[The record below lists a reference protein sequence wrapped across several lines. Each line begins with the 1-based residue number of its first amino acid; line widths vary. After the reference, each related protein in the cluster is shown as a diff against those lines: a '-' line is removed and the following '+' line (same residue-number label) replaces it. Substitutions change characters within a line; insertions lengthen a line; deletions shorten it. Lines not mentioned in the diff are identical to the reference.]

1 MSFIG
6 DPWKSI
12 DSMSNYK
19 LKPVTTGDRS
29 RTKFTVNE
37 GREQGRVR
45 VRLALW
51 GALAM
56 VESDRDVGESL

>member
-1 MSFIG
+1 M
-6 DPWKSI
+6 
-12 DSMSNYK
+12 DSK

>member
-1 MSFIG
+1 M
-6 DPWKSI
+6 
-12 DSMSNYK
+12 DSK
-19 LKPVTTGDRS
+19 LKPVKTGDRS

-37 GREQGRVR
+37 GREKGRVR